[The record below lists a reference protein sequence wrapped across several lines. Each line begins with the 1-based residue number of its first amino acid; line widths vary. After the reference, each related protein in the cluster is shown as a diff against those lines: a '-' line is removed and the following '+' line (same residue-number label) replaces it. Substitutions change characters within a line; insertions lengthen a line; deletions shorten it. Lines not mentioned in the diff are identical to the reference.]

1 MGFLKRTLFLVLTTT
16 AAFAPAATLAQISPG
31 KLSQAHADLEGM
43 RKCLKCHDLGEG
55 PSDNKC
61 MECHGEIAWSLG
73 RNRGFH
79 RGVAGDGKKECYECH
94 SEHAGRDFQLVH
106 WPGGVNSFDHSNAG
120 YELAGKH
127 AGLKCRD
134 CHKSGLIQE
143 DLSRFGD
150 HVKADRTYLGLGTA
164 CLDCHSD
171 PHRGQL
177 QGDCTGC
184 HTNDGWKPVPGFDH
198 ARTAFVLTGRHVRL
212 KCVKCHPTVEAK
224 NADYPQS
231 ASFVRYTGLAHN
243 NCTPCHTDVHR
254 GRYGEQ
260 CARCHNTSDWRDIP
274 AEAFDHS
281 RTRYPLL
288 GLHAGLQCEKCHA
301 PGTKKSPLSHER
313 CADCHADTHRDQF
326 AARPDGG
333 ACESCHTVKG
343 FAPALYTV
351 EHHAE
356 TRFALTGAHLA
367 QPCVACHPLA
377 TSGDGVTFRMFA
389 VDGSSCES
397 CHIDPHA
404 GQFRTARPSKD
415 CTVCH
420 GNDAW
425 LPVAIDHDRDTA
437 YRLEGQHRRVPCAGC
452 HVPVTE
458 GGTTFIRYKPI
469 EPSCRNC
476 HDTDNLKLGKN
487 RFEPAT
493 GVM

>member
-343 FAPALYTV
+343 FAPAL
-351 EHHAE
+351 
-356 TRFALTGAHLA
+356 
-367 QPCVACHPLA
+367 
-377 TSGDGVTFRMFA
+377 
-389 VDGSSCES
+389 
-397 CHIDPHA
+397 
-404 GQFRTARPSKD
+404 
-415 CTVCH
+415 
-420 GNDAW
+420 
-425 LPVAIDHDRDTA
+425 
-437 YRLEGQHRRVPCAGC
+437 
-452 HVPVTE
+452 
-458 GGTTFIRYKPI
+458 
-469 EPSCRNC
+469 
-476 HDTDNLKLGKN
+476 
-487 RFEPAT
+487 
-493 GVM
+493 